1 MSKIPL
7 IWAHFAPN
15 LDIAVCA
22 PIWKKLT
29 KVTQV
34 KLIIYSG
41 AVTMPS
47 KECNF
52 TPVGFA
58 NDQSLAQRAL
68 NYRDQIDILSQCS
81 ALSG

>member
-34 KLIIYSG
+34 NL
-41 AVTMPS
+41 
-47 KECNF
+47 F
-52 TPVGFA
+52 F
-58 NDQSLAQRAL
+58 
-68 NYRDQIDILSQCS
+68 ILSHHPYYDDPLYSSSHSLVGTREARAKCIPVK
-81 ALSG
+81 GVTWR